1 LDPSFLGMPDISP
14 ALFGGLVTAAFA
26 TSFIGIVTGTAGGLM
41 MLAILA
47 MVFPP
52 ALLIPMHTLVQLGTG
67 GSRVIMMRR
76 YVLYPLM
83 LPFIIGSAVGAAIGA
98 QIFVSLPTAVLQGFL
113 GAFIVFVTWMPDIGR
128 FGPER
133 GRFATLGF
141 LATFL
146 GMFVSATGTLVAPF
160 VAAASPDRRNHA
172 ATLAACM
179 STTHIMKV
187 VAFFMLGVAIATYAP
202 LIVAMVAGGVLGN
215 YIGGFALNAMREE
228 WFRTLFKVLMTVMA
242 LRLLWVA
249 AASSGWF

>member
-1 LDPSFLGMPDISP
+1 MPDVSQ
-14 ALFGGLVTAAFA
+14 ALFGGLVVASFA

-47 MVFPP
+47 MFFPP
-52 ALLIPMHTLVQLGTG
+52 AVLIPMHTLVQLGTG

-113 GAFIVFVTWMPDIGR
+113 GVFIIIMAWVPNFGR
-128 FGPER
+128 IGPER

-141 LATFL
+141 VATFL

-187 VAFFMLGVAIATYAP
+187 VAFFLLGVAISVYTP
-202 LIVAMVAGGVLGN
+202 LIAAMIVAGILGN
-215 YIGGFALNAMREE
+215 YVGRSALNAMRED
-228 WFRTLFKVLMTVMA
+228 WFRTMFKVLMTLLA
-242 LRLLWVA
+242 LRLIWVA
-249 AASSGWF
+249 IEKSGWLG